1 MIALTKPQISLAAVL
16 LINKLVF
23 CEPKLDKN
31 ICINYAVKSLLIERF
46 QDSKK
51 GKDKNRKKRA
61 GGGRDQSGYIDF
73 CAPCSEINKKQIA
86 SS

>member
-31 ICINYAVKSLLIERF
+31 ICINYAVKSFLIERF

-51 GKDKNRKKRA
+51 GKDKNRKKELVM
-61 GGGRDQSGYIDF
+61 GGTNQGRSISVHP
-73 CAPCSEINKKQIA
+73 AVKLKRTK
-86 SS
+86 

>member
-1 MIALTKPQISLAAVL
+1 MIALTKPQVSLAAVL

-31 ICINYAVKSLLIERF
+31 ICINYAVKSFLIERF

-51 GKDKNRKKRA
+51 GKDKNIKKKELVV
-61 GGGRDQSGYIDF
+61 GGTNQGRSISVHS
-73 CAPCSEINKKQIA
+73 AVKLTRNK
-86 SS
+86 